1 MATLV
6 VHTLEAGHA
15 FLPERLLFN
24 DTTPTNADTAHEFP
38 AHIFHLHHPGKNLHM
53 LWDAGIRRD
62 TSAYAPAMQAAFEA
76 FLHPY
81 VPEDAPTGLSRNGVS
96 PESIDYIFCSH
107 AHFDHTGDAD
117 KFPNAKIVYGAGTQS
132 HVRPAYPIDPESR
145 YLESLF
151 PEGRTLELA
160 RGDFKP
166 IEGFAPWDAACDFFG
181 DGSLLLIDAPGH
193 MPGHM
198 IALARVEGGY
208 LLLGGDSC
216 HCEAHLKEYVPGGR
230 MGFGMH
236 EDADSA
242 RENIS
247 KIVEFAKARGDVRL
261 CLAHVG
267 TYKDWERVVVKEGEG
282 VKA

>member
-1 MATLV
+1 MTTLE
-6 VHTLEAGHA
+6 VHTLEAGRA
-15 FLPERLLFN
+15 FLPKKLLFN
-24 DTTPTNADTAHEFP
+24 DTTPANADTVDEFP
-38 AHIFHLHHPGKNLHM
+38 AHFFHLRHQEKNLDL
-53 LWDAGIRRD
+53 LWDVGVRNDI
-62 TSAYAPAMQAAFEA
+62 SAHPPAMQALFEA

-81 VPEDAPTGLSRNGVS
+81 VPEDAPTGLSRNGVA
-96 PESIDYIFCSH
+96 PESIDYVFCSH
-107 AHFDHTGDAD
+107 AHFDHTGDPD
-117 KFPNAKIVYGAGTQS
+117 RFPNANIVYGAGTQA

-151 PEGRTLELA
+151 PEGRTLELTK
-160 RGDFKP
+160 RDFKP
-166 IEGFAPWDAACDFFG
+166 TEGLAPWDAACDFFG

-198 IALARVEGGY
+198 IALTRVEGGY

-236 EDADSA
+236 KDADGA

-247 KIVEFAKARGDVRL
+247 KIVKFTKSRGNVRL

-267 TYKDWERVVVKEGEG
+267 TYKDWEEVVVKEGEG
-282 VKA
+282 G